1 MSKHNIIIKTTLDIN
16 DKVKFIINNFFSEK
30 ELEKLN
36 RFGGRIQISI
46 SSPYNEQKKSKINL
60 TDDRLKEIISIK
72 EKENLKKELGLLS
85 TKDLKRIAIMINTKL
100 SLKANKKET
109 IGQIYD
115 NIISNSRWNDTIN
128 S

>member
-1 MSKHNIIIKTTLDIN
+1 MSKYNIIIRNVSNIDDN
-16 DKVKFIINNFFSEK
+16 VKFIINNFFSEK
-30 ELEKLN
+30 DLEKLK

-46 SSPYNEQKKSKINL
+46 SSPYNEQKKSKIDL

-72 EKENLKKELGLLS
+72 DKENFKKELGLLS
-85 TKDLKRIAIMINTKL
+85 TKDLKRIAILINTKL
-100 SLKANKKET
+100 SLKANKKEI

-115 NIISNSRWNDTIN
+115 NVISSLRWSDTIN